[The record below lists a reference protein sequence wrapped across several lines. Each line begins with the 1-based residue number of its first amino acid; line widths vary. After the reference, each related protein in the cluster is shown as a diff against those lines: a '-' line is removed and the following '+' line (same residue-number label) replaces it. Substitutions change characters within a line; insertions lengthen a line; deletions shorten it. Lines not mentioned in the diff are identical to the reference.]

1 MASGSHVGVM
11 ADFLE
16 VPWEVS
22 GKSRNAATGGNTDP
36 PGKVSVVKLVSQ
48 GETKAVFRPTQAQG
62 GKSCVHF
69 NFCFSLLL
77 EPPNRFIK
85 YHKNFYV
92 LFIIK
97 L

>member
-1 MASGSHVGVM
+1 MQWIETMASGSHVGVM

-48 GETKAVFRPTQAQG
+48 GETKRKGKG
-62 GKSCVHF
+62 GMSTA
-69 NFCFSLLL
+69 
-77 EPPNRFIK
+77 
-85 YHKNFYV
+85 
-92 LFIIK
+92 
-97 L
+97 